1 MKRNIEDYRI
11 IVGDENIADIL
22 RIAKK
27 LYTKRI
33 ILINSTYQG
42 GGVAEMVSSLV
53 PLLNDVGMIADWRI
67 LFGNPDF
74 FTVTKKFH
82 NALQG
87 GKINLTKMKKKLYI
101 ETNENFLVFS
111 HIDHDC
117 VIIHDPQPLPLIRYY
132 RKRQPWIWRC
142 HVDLSNPNKE
152 LWEYLKGFI
161 LRYDMVIVSNEKY
174 KKSDLPVEQRVIYPA
189 IDPLCAKNKE
199 ISTETIKKTLR
210 KFKVTTDK
218 PIITQISRFD
228 KWKDPEGVIDVFKIV
243 KEKIDAR
250 LILCGSMAADDPEGT
265 RVYESVKR
273 KANSLIKNGD
283 VILLTRESNILINVL
298 QRISDVIIQKSLREG
313 FGLVVTEALWKE
325 KPIVASNVGGI
336 PLQIKD
342 GENGFLLE
350 PEDTMGFAEKI
361 IELLKKP
368 ALSREMGQ
376 KGKEIVRNKFL
387 ITRLLKDY
395 LNLLNDVI

>member
-273 KANSLIKNGD
+273 KANSLIKNGG
-283 VILLTRESNILINVL
+283 N
-298 QRISDVIIQKSLREG
+298 
-313 FGLVVTEALWKE
+313 
-325 KPIVASNVGGI
+325 
-336 PLQIKD
+336 
-342 GENGFLLE
+342 
-350 PEDTMGFAEKI
+350 
-361 IELLKKP
+361 
-368 ALSREMGQ
+368 
-376 KGKEIVRNKFL
+376 
-387 ITRLLKDY
+387 
-395 LNLLNDVI
+395 